1 MDVLLRG
8 YSVSPETWFYLS
20 TLLIIAVYFRFNR
33 LWSLRNLDLALLLL
47 SAPGIL
53 LVRKLDVP
61 FWGYVWLFVVTGLY
75 LARLLA
81 DPILQRRP
89 QLSQNLN
96 AGGLI
101 FLCASAFV
109 FLSTKAITEAL
120 PESTVVTV
128 EHTKALINRENLPE
142 PPELAEGPAPGP
154 AATLLAA
161 PVEIVFADL
170 AARILSI
177 LTHGAV
183 VAGLI
188 VSGKKLFGDI
198 HLGLASATL
207 YMLLPC
213 TAYDVGSFTH
223 VLPAALIVWAIV
235 FYRHPIVAGVFL
247 GLASGAMFFP
257 VFLLP
262 LWFEFYGR
270 RGRWRFGIAL
280 AAVAL
285 VLVGS
290 LALTSRDG
298 PTFINKT
305 LGSIDLQVLAFRA
318 PDAPSIVPSFWNN
331 NTQLSYYRLPVIAL
345 YCIQLALLT
354 WLPRQ
359 KNVEHLLAH
368 STAIILGTQFW
379 YTQQGGTY
387 LLWYLP
393 MLLMVMFRPRLL
405 HLVPPDQSLDEN
417 ASQIRDRSSAEPNP
431 TLGSVRSQLYR

>member
-8 YSVSPETWFYLS
+8 YAVSPETWFYLS
-20 TLLIIAVYFRFNR
+20 TLLIIAVFFRFNR
-33 LWSLRNLDLALLLL
+33 FWSLRNLDLVLLLL
-47 SAPGIL
+47 SAPGLL
-53 LVRKLDVP
+53 LVQKLAEP
-61 FWGYVWLFVVTGLY
+61 FWGYVWLFAVSGLY

-89 QLSQNLN
+89 QLGQNLN

-109 FLSTKAITEAL
+109 FLATKSITDAL
-120 PESTVVTV
+120 PESTAVTV
-128 EHTKALINRENLPE
+128 EHSKALINRENRPD
-142 PPELAEGPAPGP
+142 PPEVASEPAPGP

-161 PVEIVFADL
+161 PVEFVFEDL

-188 VSGKKLFGDI
+188 VAGKKLFGDV
-198 HLGLASATL
+198 HLGLASSTL
-207 YMLLPC
+207 YMLLPG
-213 TAYDVGSFTH
+213 TAYSVGSFNH
-223 VLPAALIVWAIV
+223 VLPSALIVWAIV
-235 FYRHPIVAGVFL
+235 FYRSPIVAGVFL

-262 LWFEFYGR
+262 LWFVFYGR
-270 RGRWRFGIAL
+270 NGRWRFSVAL

-298 PTFINKT
+298 PTFVNKI
-305 LGSIDLQVLAFRA
+305 LGSIDLQVLAFRS
-318 PDAPSIVPSFWNN
+318 DDKIEGFWKVTEYMSF
-331 NTQLSYYRLPVIAL
+331 YRLPVIAL

-359 KNVEHLLAH
+359 KTVEHLLAH
-368 STAIILGTQFW
+368 STAIILSTQFW

-393 MLLMVMFRPRLL
+393 MLLMVVFRPRLL
-405 HLVPPDQSLDEN
+405 HLVPPDQTIEEN
-417 ASQIRDRSSAEPNP
+417 ASAIRDRAASDSAP

>member
-1 MDVLLRG
+1 MDVLLKG
-8 YSVSPETWFYLS
+8 YSVSQETWFYLS
-20 TLLIIAVYFRFNR
+20 TLLIIAVFFRFNR
-33 LWSLRNLDLALLLL
+33 FWSLRNLDLVLLLL
-47 SAPGIL
+47 SAPGLL
-53 LVRKLDVP
+53 LVNKLAEP
-61 FWGYVWLFVVTGLY
+61 FWGYVWLFAVSGLY

-89 QLSQNLN
+89 QLGQNLN

-109 FLSTKAITEAL
+109 FLATKAITDTL
-120 PESTVVTV
+120 PASTAVTV
-128 EHTKALINRENLPE
+128 EHTKALINRESRPE
-142 PPELAEGPAPGP
+142 PPEVKSEPAPGP

-161 PVEIVFADL
+161 PVEFVFEDL

-188 VSGKKLFGDI
+188 VAGKKLFGDV
-198 HLGLASATL
+198 HLGLASSTL
-207 YMLLPC
+207 YMLLPG
-213 TAYDVGSFTH
+213 TAYSVGSFNH
-223 VLPAALIVWAIV
+223 VLPSALIVWAIV
-235 FYRHPIVAGVFL
+235 FYRSPIVAGVFL

-262 LWFEFYGR
+262 LWFVFYGR
-270 RGRWRFGIAL
+270 NGRWRFSVAL
-280 AAVAL
+280 AGVAL

-298 PTFINKT
+298 PTFVNKI
-305 LGSIDLQVLAFRA
+305 LGSIDLEVLAFRS
-318 PDAPSIVPSFWNN
+318 DEKIEGFWNGLGY
-331 NTQLSYYRLPVIAL
+331 LSFYRLPVIAL

-359 KNVEHLLAH
+359 KTVEHLLAH
-368 STAIILGTQFW
+368 STAIILSTQFW

-393 MLLMVMFRPRLL
+393 MLLMVVFRPRLL
-405 HLVPPDQSLDEN
+405 HLVPPDQSIDDN
-417 ASQIRDRSSAEPNP
+417 ASAIRDRAATDSAP